1 MISEEMIKN
10 AAAEADQAIR
20 DSLPAPA
27 ECEHKFSP
35 LFQRKM
41 CRSFRIASNFNEFGL
56 YDSENRI
63 IVKLD
68 DLSDESIKE
77 FKENVCDSA
86 VIKFEQGCGPI
97 ETEVNVNAG
106 DKISFSGGSASVGYR
121 VKRDGVVGFVT
132 AGHAA
137 NSVGK
142 SIMYNGTTIASC
154 EATQQSGNADAAF
167 CAITNSDYSPTNT
180 LSGTSNTLSTTI
192 SEPGVGTVIN
202 KIGMKT
208 GHTSGKVLSTNV
220 TITFSSGATI
230 SNLTSA
236 DYESGPGD
244 SGCVVYSYIGST
256 GARLTLGIHTGASGS
271 GTRYY
276 TKANEVNAALGTSR
290 Y

>member
-1 MISEEMIKN
+1 MSIVLTSKYRISYPPRR
-10 AAAEADQAIR
+10 Q
-20 DSLPAPA
+20 
-27 ECEHKFSP
+27 
-35 LFQRKM
+35 
-41 CRSFRIASNFNEFGL
+41 
-56 YDSENRI
+56 
-63 IVKLD
+63 
-68 DLSDESIKE
+68 SIGFLK
-77 FKENVCDSA
+77 NVCDSA

>member
-1 MISEEMIKN
+1 M
-10 AAAEADQAIR
+10 
-20 DSLPAPA
+20 
-27 ECEHKFSP
+27 
-35 LFQRKM
+35 
-41 CRSFRIASNFNEFGL
+41 
-56 YDSENRI
+56 
-63 IVKLD
+63 D

-167 CAITNSDYSPTNT
+167 CAITIPTIRRPT
-180 LSGTSNTLSTTI
+180 HCL
-192 SEPGVGTVIN
+192 VQVIPYLPQSVN
-202 KIGMKT
+202 L
-208 GHTSGKVLSTNV
+208 VLER
-220 TITFSSGATI
+220 SSI
-230 SNLTSA
+230 
-236 DYESGPGD
+236 
-244 SGCVVYSYIGST
+244 
-256 GARLTLGIHTGASGS
+256 RL
-271 GTRYY
+271 
-276 TKANEVNAALGTSR
+276 V
-290 Y
+290 